1 MLMLFVDLPARHNAK
16 LWAGRFVGDK
26 KNSPENRS
34 CLLYLILSDY
44 GVVLNTAVK
53 TKLVIA

>member
-1 MLMLFVDLPARHNAK
+1 MLFVDLPARHNAK